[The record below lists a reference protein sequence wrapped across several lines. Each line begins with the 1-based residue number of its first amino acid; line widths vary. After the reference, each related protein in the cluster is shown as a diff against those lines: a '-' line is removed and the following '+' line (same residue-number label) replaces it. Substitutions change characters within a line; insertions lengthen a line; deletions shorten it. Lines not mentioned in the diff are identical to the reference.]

1 MTLLKALM
9 DGQDLSRDE
18 AKEIIEEMKTR
29 VHEENEDPE
38 EVLYEYSLEPD
49 YIHDIL

>member
-9 DGQDLSRDE
+9 EGQDLSRDE
-18 AKEIIEEMKTR
+18 AKEIIEEMRKR
-29 VHEENEDPE
+29 VHEDNEDPE
-38 EVLYEYSLEPD
+38 EVLHEEGLEPD